1 VIEIRAKLRNTVVSM
16 SPGPRFVHAR
26 AEVLHFLHQR
36 FFDPVDQAAGLE
48 NRLS

>member
-1 VIEIRAKLRNTVVSM
+1 
-16 SPGPRFVHAR
+16 
-26 AEVLHFLHQR
+26 VLHFLHQR